1 MPDFDRKFS
10 QQHSVGSTPGPLRRE
25 EATHPAP
32 SRVTAHAIDPTRLPR
47 YFLRSAATAVMSSK
61 APATPNIHDLQ
72 PPEAIFIY
80 YFRLQL
86 GLDSAAAAIGSY
98 RRDVRTAN

>member
-32 SRVTAHAIDPTRLPR
+32 SRVTAHAIDPTPYPLIFSTLGRHCCHVQQSAGDTEYPRPSTAGSHLYLLLP
-47 YFLRSAATAVMSSK
+47 ATAGS
-61 APATPNIHDLQ
+61 
-72 PPEAIFIY
+72 
-80 YFRLQL
+80 RL
-86 GLDSAAAAIGSY
+86 SRGSY
-98 RRDVRTAN
+98 RQL